1 MKITLLCGGRL
12 GRTDEGR
19 LALDYA
25 ARASLTG
32 RAHGLGPVEIVE
44 AEGAALLGKS
54 AGAYLIACDEHGAAL
69 TSRAFAD
76 RLGALRDDGERQVV
90 FAIGGADGLDGAILA
105 AARERL
111 AFGPQTWPHAL
122 ARVMLAEQIY
132 RAASLMARLPYHR
145 D

>member
-1 MKITLLCGGRL
+1 MTFVRLPVAGIAAEVTAKRRSVESVAAETL
-12 GRTDEGR
+12 GRV
-19 LALDYA
+19 A
-25 ARASLTG
+25 AYEVVQPA
-32 RAHGLGPVEIVE
+32 VWI
-44 AEGAALLGKS
+44 
-54 AGAYLIACDEHGAAL
+54 
-69 TSRAFAD
+69 
-76 RLGALRDDGERQVV
+76 ERVPRSEV
-90 FAIGGADGLDGAILA
+90 LA